1 MAEQNRLKRELDTR
15 EKQARPTNKW
25 TPAELLP
32 HVDEEPGYKM
42 RWIRTSMG
50 GTGDAKN
57 ISAKFREG
65 WEPVK
70 ASEHPEA
77 HTFADP
83 TSRFKDAIEIGG
95 LILCKTPVELTEQ
108 RNEYYRNLSEA
119 QVQSVDNSFMREN
132 DARMPLFSD
141 KRTTVTKGTSAF
153 GSGS

>member
-1 MAEQNRLKRELDTR
+1 MAEQNRMNRALETR
-15 EKQARPTNKW
+15 EKQARPTTKW